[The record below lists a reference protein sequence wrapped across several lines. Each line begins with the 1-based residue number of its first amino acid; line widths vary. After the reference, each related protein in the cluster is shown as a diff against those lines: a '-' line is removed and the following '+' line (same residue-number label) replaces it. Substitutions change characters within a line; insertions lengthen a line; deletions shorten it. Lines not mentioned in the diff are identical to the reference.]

1 MPVIC
6 TESGSKLKDDEE
18 FDNTLDDELS
28 LLTDT
33 LLIDEALEL
42 DALLGGSAT
51 DECEPLETEPS
62 FPRPE
67 PPQAASV
74 NTSATTTQRPT
85 PDTCVYTFVAPNC
98 IADTFFIAIPYN
110 LMIL

>member
-1 MPVIC
+1 VPVIC
-6 TESGSKLKDDEE
+6 TESCSELKDDEE
-18 FDNTLDDELS
+18 LDNTLDDELS
-28 LLTDT
+28 LLT
-33 LLIDEALEL
+33 DEALEL

-51 DECEPLETEPS
+51 DEREPLETEPS
-62 FPRPE
+62 FPPPE

-74 NTSATTTQRPT
+74 KTSATTTQRPT